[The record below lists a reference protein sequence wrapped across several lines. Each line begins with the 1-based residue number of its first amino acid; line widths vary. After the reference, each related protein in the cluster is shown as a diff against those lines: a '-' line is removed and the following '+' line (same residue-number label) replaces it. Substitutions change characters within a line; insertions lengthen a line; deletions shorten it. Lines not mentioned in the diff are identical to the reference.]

1 MKKNV
6 GNADKVVRIL
16 LAAAIVILYFTHVIT
31 GTLGIILLII
41 AGILVLTSIFGIC
54 PLYLPFGINTRHSGT
69 EKQKAG

>member
-6 GNADKVVRIL
+6 GNTDKVVRIL
-16 LAAAIVILYFTHVIT
+16 LAAAIVILYFTNVIT

-54 PLYLPFGINTRHSGT
+54 PLYMPFGITTRHPKA
-69 EKQKAG
+69 EDQKA